1 MQLRIALC
9 QTDIAWEQPARNLA
23 RLEPLVAGAD
33 ADVVVLP
40 ELFATGFTLDPAPVA
55 EAPGGEV
62 VTALRRWAVQYGKA
76 VAGSVAVAEGGRFF
90 NRMYFVTPDGGCAR
104 YDKRHLF
111 APGGESRNYTPG
123 SDRVVVGYRG
133 FRFLLLVCYDLRF
146 PVWSRCRGDYDA
158 ILCCAS
164 WPASRREAWR
174 TLLHAR
180 AVENQCYV
188 AGVNRVGDD
197 PSGHYAGDSL
207 LVDFKGRT
215 LAEAGDR
222 EQTLSA
228 AFDSDALEAFRCKF
242 PAWRDADDFRIQM

>member
-1 MQLRIALC
+1 M
-9 QTDIAWEQPARNLA
+9 
-23 RLEPLVAGAD
+23 
-33 ADVVVLP
+33 
-40 ELFATGFTLDPAPVA
+40 
-55 EAPGGEV
+55 
-62 VTALRRWAVQYGKA
+62 
-76 VAGSVAVAEGGRFF
+76 
-90 NRMYFVTPDGGCAR
+90 
-104 YDKRHLF
+104 
-111 APGGESRNYTPG
+111 PG

-188 AGVNRVGDD
+188 AGVNRVGND

-215 LAEAGDR
+215 MAEGGDR

-242 PAWRDADDFRIQM
+242 PAWRDADDFLIQM

>member
-62 VTALRRWAVQYGKA
+62 VTALRRWAAQYGKA

-123 SDRVVVGYRG
+123 SDRVVAEYRG

-164 WPASRREAWR
+164 WPASRRDAWR
-174 TLLHAR
+174 TLLRAR
-180 AVENQCYV
+180 AIENQCFV
-188 AGVNRVGDD
+188 AAANRVGCD
-197 PSGHYAGDSL
+197 PAAHYAGDSA
-207 LVDFKGRT
+207 LVDFRGRT
-215 LAEAGDR
+215 LAEAGA
-222 EQTLSA
+222 EACTLTG
-228 AFDSDALEAFRCKF
+228 AFDPAAAGEFREAF
-242 PAWRDADDFRIQM
+242 PAGRDADEFVLG